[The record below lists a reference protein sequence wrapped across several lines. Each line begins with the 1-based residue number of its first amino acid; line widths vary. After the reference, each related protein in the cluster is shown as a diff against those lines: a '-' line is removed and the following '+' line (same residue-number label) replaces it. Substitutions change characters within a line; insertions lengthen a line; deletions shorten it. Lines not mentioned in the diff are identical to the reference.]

1 MVFHYFA
8 ENSPNVYTFEPLQV
22 GNTMF
27 TYYHG
32 VVYNYIH
39 VASHNNTVQILSL
52 NERTKSYEV
61 DIISQILPTY
71 EVAMTVAQEWAR
83 RHDIMILME

>member
-1 MVFHYFA
+1 MVFHHFV
-8 ENSPNVYTFEPLQV
+8 EDSPNVYTFEPLQAE
-22 GNTMF
+22 NIMF

-39 VASHNNTVQILSL
+39 VVSHNNTVQILSL

-71 EVAMTVAQEWAR
+71 EVAMTIAQEWAR

>member
-1 MVFHYFA
+1 MVFHHFV

-22 GNTMF
+22 GNIMF

-32 VVYNYIH
+32 VVYNYTH
-39 VASHNNTVQILSL
+39 VASHNNTAQILSL
-52 NERTKSYEV
+52 NARTKSYEV

-71 EVAMTVAQEWAR
+71 EVAMTIAQEWAR
-83 RHDIMILME
+83 RHGIMILME